1 MSGRSATEKGAPS
14 RAIQVATTSPGE
26 MVKIP
31 GGAEPKRGLR
41 VSVEQSEPLYAQK
54 LRESVKLCESGCEGA
69 AYDVTAFAG
78 FFQ

>member
-1 MSGRSATEKGAPS
+1 
-14 RAIQVATTSPGE
+14 

-41 VSVEQSEPLYAQK
+41 VSDQWSEPSYAKK
-54 LRESVKLCESGCEGA
+54 LRESVNLYESRCEGA
-69 AYDVTAFAG
+69 AYGDTAFAG

>member
-1 MSGRSATEKGAPS
+1 M
-14 RAIQVATTSPGE
+14 
-26 MVKIP
+26 KIP
-31 GGAEPKRGLR
+31 GGAGPKRGLR

-54 LRESVKLCESGCEGA
+54 LRESVKLYESRCGGA